1 MVLKQTWNSL
11 STKFRPQWKDRKS
24 SYQVKQI
31 LKRFC
36 NLFAQFSGQSIF
48 RLCSKV
54 LLVCIGKPHMIL
66 QSSDSKAFFG
76 LCMCHFSALLNPIF
90 YITPNV
96 SYRKLCHVSLLCT
109 FPTLV
114 LSIPTQYVQL
124 FHQQHHILDG
134 LNLSSLDHF
143 SYFLFRGPGF
153 VLLQ

>member
-1 MVLKQTWNSL
+1 MKRSQKQLPSKANLKTFLQL
-11 STKFRPQWKDRKS
+11 
-24 SYQVKQI
+24 I
-31 LKRFC
+31 C
-36 NLFAQFSGQSIF
+36 SIF
-48 RLCSKV
+48 RSIYFRLCTKV
-54 LLVCIGKPHMIL
+54 
-66 QSSDSKAFFG
+66 FFG

-114 LSIPTQYVQL
+114 LSIPAQYVQL

-153 VLLQ
+153 VLLQSCFQFLYLNGYSSTSSMIFSSSFSP